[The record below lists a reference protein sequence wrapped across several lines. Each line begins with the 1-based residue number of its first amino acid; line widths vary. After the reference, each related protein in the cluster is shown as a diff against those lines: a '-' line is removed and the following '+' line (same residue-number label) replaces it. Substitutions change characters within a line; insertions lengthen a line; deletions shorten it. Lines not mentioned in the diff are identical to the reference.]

1 MIDEA
6 REPLRLSIPLRR
18 TVGVLAALIVAF
30 SVVSFAGQIVAEYVI
45 TENQYV
51 DRIASWLDV
60 NAEASIPTWYA
71 TVTLMACGVLL
82 AVIAID
88 ARVRGR
94 AYAPHWALL
103 AIGFGLLSLEEVIGV
118 HSQAT
123 KVLRSAVSITDG
135 AGYAI
140 VLGLIVLVGLGLL
153 AWVFGRF
160 FLALPRRQRMLFTTG
175 LVIYLVGVFGSDAVG
190 DYLHDAF
197 GEGSLL
203 YIVVLT
209 VEEALEMTG
218 VLLILTGLLDHIDR
232 AVGRIEIGVRQVAP
246 GAVVTTAD

>member
-1 MIDEA
+1 MTDEG
-6 REPLRLSIPLRR
+6 RDPLRLSIPIRR
-18 TVGVLAALIVAF
+18 TVQVLAGLIVAF
-30 SVVSFAGQIVAEYVI
+30 SAVSFAGQIVAEYVI

-82 AVIAID
+82 AIIAID

-94 AYAPHWALL
+94 PYALHWALL

-135 AGYAI
+135 AGYVI
-140 VLGLIVLVGLGLL
+140 VLGLIVLVGLGVL
-153 AWVFGRF
+153 AWAFGRF
-160 FLALPRRQRMLFTTG
+160 YLALPRRQRVLFTTG

-190 DYLHDAF
+190 DYLHDAV

-218 VLLILTGLLDHIDR
+218 VLLILTGLLDHIAR
-232 AVGRIEIGVRQVAP
+232 SVGRVEVGVRQPAL
-246 GAVVTTAD
+246 AEVVPSAD